1 MPRKKE
7 VDMKMII
14 AVLVVRAIISMFEK
28 EKKVN
33 TENNDNRIRVIHPAE
48 FEIR

>member
-1 MPRKKE
+1 
-7 VDMKMII
+7 MKMIL

-28 EKKVN
+28 NKNVTGNKNESRNK
-33 TENNDNRIRVIHPAE
+33 IIHPAE